1 MCRRPVA
8 RPKVSAWGGA
18 PKVVPSGGGRCTA
31 RRALTGRCL
40 PGQLHRCL
48 RRIGNADLEPQASNR
63 PGLPRARSSEC
74 TRSVAL
80 LRATLSRF
88 GAPSH
93 APLVVAVRRRRERGC
108 GAHEPFVVYAAPAR
122 GGGTRDCTYDRTS
135 GAAFGEAQP
144 MPNNPHAGGCARAS
158 VRASVSG
165 ASPATR
171 ASTRHASR
179 RTRTTPIRVCTVA
192 HQAHDPRIIWQ
203 LRFRRCIG
211 VAAPGES
218 DLECTVPGQ
227 GRWSQAPVIIGD
239 TAAPV
244 VGSAPDR
251 RSWAILRCRIS
262 ADLLKIARSS
272 HWGEMHRGRCR

>member
-1 MCRRPVA
+1 
-8 RPKVSAWGGA
+8 
-18 PKVVPSGGGRCTA
+18 
-31 RRALTGRCL
+31 LTRRCL
-40 PGQLHRCL
+40 PGQLHSRLRC
-48 RRIGNADLEPQASNR
+48 IGEADLEPQASNR
-63 PGLPRARSSEC
+63 PGLSRARSSEC

-80 LRATLSRF
+80 LRASLSRF

-93 APLVVAVRRRRERGC
+93 APLAVAVRRRRERGC
-108 GAHEPFVVYAAPAR
+108 GAPEPVVVYAAPGR
-122 GGGTRDCTYDRTS
+122 GGGTRDCTDDMRS
-135 GAAFGEAQP
+135 GAASGKAQP
-144 MPNNPHAGGCARAS
+144 PPNIPHAGGCARAS
-158 VRASVSG
+158 VRTSVSG

-171 ASTRHASR
+171 ASTRPASR
-179 RTRTTPIRVCTVA
+179 RTRTTHSSVCTVA

-218 DLECTVPGQ
+218 AQECTVPGQ
-227 GRWSQAPVIIGD
+227 GRWSQAPAISGD

-244 VGSAPDR
+244 VGLAPDR

-272 HWGEMHRGRCR
+272 HWGEMHCCRCR